1 MTSAGVRSVL
11 NGMRVL
17 ERLAEPGLVGVSEL
31 ARDLELPK
39 SSVQRMLRTLQ
50 EGGWVTEVHDPATR
64 WTLTPKMFQLGQRH
78 QAGNDLRRIALPVME
93 QLREETRE
101 TIHLAALKG
110 DSVFVLECLDS
121 PQAVRAYVSPGMTI
135 PLLASANGHAL
146 LSTWADDEIDAFI
159 SQGLTAYT
167 SFTMADSDAVTAAIH
182 SARARGYAVNDQQW
196 REGVHAVAAPII
208 VAGVGVAGIG
218 ISTPVHRM
226 SDVLQEKFGSM
237 VIEAANAIAHG
248 LGEAQN
254 LGSAGR

>member
-11 NGMRVL
+11 TGLLVL

-31 ARDLELPK
+31 ARDLGFPK

-50 EGGWVTEVHDPATR
+50 EGGWATEVHDPATR

-78 QAGNDLRRIALPVME
+78 RAGNDIRTIALPVME

-121 PQAVRAYVSPGMTI
+121 PQAVRAHVSPGMMI

-146 LSTWADDEIDAFI
+146 LSTWSDDEVREFI
-159 SQGLTAYT
+159 SRGLTAYT
-167 SFTMADSDAVTAAIH
+167 SFTVTAADTVA
-182 SARARGYAVNDQQW
+182 SAIQETRARGYAVNDQQW
-196 REGVHAVAAPII
+196 REGVHAVAAPIV

-218 ISTPVHRM
+218 ISTPIHRM
-226 SDVLQEKFGSM
+226 SSALEAKYGTM
-237 VIEAANAIAHG
+237 VVEAARAIAHG
-248 LGEAQN
+248 LGEAP
-254 LGSAGR
+254 